1 MIQFCSCIIPYVFE
15 DTPLRIRIGGD
26 SDHSM
31 DGPYFA
37 LDLTLDQPYYEWM
50 DDNRTPEP
58 IKDKVVSILKEAFEH
73 PIDAVVDLLV
83 YLQKVYTKD
92 SIGIR
97 TNNFYFSVY
106 SCLSELATIQQMNQY
121 NYRYLQQYMID
132 KSIEDNFL
140 FVYHPTLKDVMLNPN
155 LSSYKNK
162 MIDLFY

>member
-1 MIQFCSCIIPYVFE
+1 MDENEPDECFESNLKLLTMIQFCSCIIPYVFE

-83 YLQKVYTKD
+83 DRVTHAPVAQLV
-92 SIGIR
+92 R
-97 TNNFYFSVY
+97 AP
-106 SCLSELATIQQMNQY
+106 CL
-121 NYRYLQQYMID
+121 
-132 KSIEDNFL
+132 
-140 FVYHPTLKDVMLNPN
+140 
-155 LSSYKNK
+155 
-162 MIDLFY
+162 